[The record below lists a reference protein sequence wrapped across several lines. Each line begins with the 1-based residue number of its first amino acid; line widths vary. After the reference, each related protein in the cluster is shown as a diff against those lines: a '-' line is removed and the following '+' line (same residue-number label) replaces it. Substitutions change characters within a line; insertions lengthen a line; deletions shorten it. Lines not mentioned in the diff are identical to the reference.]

1 VLVEREVEGGKI
13 AGERPGRPAF
23 PAARGRGKTRPAVVL
38 LGFRLSDPAEII
50 RRVEEGFSFQALERF
65 QRNTRIPT
73 DDLAEVVAIKLRTLH
88 RRKKE
93 GRLEPEESDRLL
105 RVAGV
110 FAKALELFEGDAE
123 AARRWLYTPAKAL
136 GGERPIAF
144 ARTDLGTREVEALI
158 DRLEQ
163 GVLT

>member
-1 VLVEREVEGGKI
+1 MERE
-13 AGERPGRPAF
+13 A
-23 PAARGRGKTRPAVVL
+23 KTDPSVVL
-38 LGFRLSDPAEII
+38 LGFRLSDPAQII
-50 RRVEEGFSFQALERF
+50 KRVEEGFSFQALERF
-65 QRNTRIPT
+65 QKYTRIPT

-93 GRLEPEESDRLL
+93 GRLGSDESDRLL
-105 RVAGV
+105 RVARV
-110 FAKALELFEGDAE
+110 FAKALDLFEGDAE
-123 AARRWLYTPAKAL
+123 AAKRWFYTPARAL

>member
-1 VLVEREVEGGKI
+1 MAYSILPFGGELVRQGG
-13 AGERPGRPAF
+13 
-23 PAARGRGKTRPAVVL
+23 ARGKGPQKPNRAVAL
-38 LGFRLSDPAEII
+38 LGLRLADPVKII
-50 RRVEEGFSFQALERF
+50 RRVEKGFGFRAFERF
-65 QRNTRIPT
+65 HKNTRIPT
-73 DDLAEVVAIKLRTLH
+73 DDLAGVVAIKPRTLQ
-88 RRKKE
+88 RRRNE

-110 FAKALELFEGDAE
+110 FAKAFDLFEDDRE
-123 AARRWLYTPAKAL
+123 AAKRWLYTPAKAL
-136 GGERPIAF
+136 GGRRPIDF

>member
-1 VLVEREVEGGKI
+1 MASERAKGG
-13 AGERPGRPAF
+13 AGAVRETPPSGGEWAE
-23 PAARGRGKTRPAVVL
+23 RGRVHPAVAL

-50 RRVEEGFSFQALERF
+50 KRVEEGFSFHALERF

-88 RRKKE
+88 RRKKG
-93 GRLEPEESDRLL
+93 GRLEPDESDRLL
-105 RVAGV
+105 RVSRV
-110 FAKALELFEGDAE
+110 FAKALDLFEGDAE
-123 AARRWLYTPAKAL
+123 AAKRWFYTPAKAL
-136 GGERPIAF
+136 GGKRPIAF